1 MQSSRAIPESLSN
14 DEDSL
19 AVYLYNMH
27 KFDERFCEFM
37 TDGSDFTLRLEVRG
51 NKGDLIHCRVYNDAF
66 QQPVKK
72 VNPLK
77 EK

>member
-1 MQSSRAIPESLSN
+1 MIQSREIPKSLSD

-19 AVYLYNMH
+19 SVYLYNMH

-66 QQPVKK
+66 QQPDKK
-72 VNPLK
+72 TKPFTIK
-77 EK
+77 

>member
-1 MQSSRAIPESLSN
+1 MIQSSRKIPKSLSDDAN
-14 DEDSL
+14 SL
-19 AVYLYNMH
+19 AVYLHNMH

-37 TDGSDFTLRLEVRG
+37 TEGSDFTLRLEVRG

-66 QQPVKK
+66 QQPNKK
-72 VNPLK
+72 KTSV